1 MGLAPIRTTFELE
14 GEIKERLSNDTKE
27 LKNLQN
33 VARIEREGLLY
44 ECIWKWDLEI
54 NREKN
59 IFLPALARVKW

>member
-33 VARIEREGLLY
+33 VARIERGLLY

-59 IFLPALARVKW
+59 IFCQLAGVKW